1 MISMNCRLDQCYK
14 KRTSKGP
21 KEKEGQWGWV
31 GMEGEGMSQGHW
43 GEKGKG
49 GRRWVLREYG
59 DGNEDKASTTQG

>member
-1 MISMNCRLDQCYK
+1 
-14 KRTSKGP
+14 
-21 KEKEGQWGWV
+21 
-31 GMEGEGMSQGHW
+31 MEGEGMSQGHW